1 MSAYH
6 IILAEDHLDFRRLIR
21 QELESIDGFKVVGEA
36 NDGRELLDLLEQV
49 SPDLVILD
57 ISMPNM
63 GGIEAAQ
70 RIKLSHPEVKI
81 LFLSMHKN
89 PVYVERA
96 QKLGVAGY
104 LLKEDMEGSLLSA
117 INQIRT
123 GQTYISPIL
132 VPNAQARGDKKKPNP
147 KIISY

>member
-1 MSAYH
+1 MSAYQ
-6 IILAEDHLDFRRLIR
+6 IILAEDHLNFRRLIR
-21 QELESIDGFKVVGEA
+21 QELESIDGFEVVGEA

-89 PVYVERA
+89 PVYFERA
-96 QKLGVAGY
+96 QQLGVAGY

-117 INQIRT
+117 INRIRT

-132 VPNAQARGDKKKPNP
+132 VPYAQARGDKKKLNS
-147 KIISY
+147 KII